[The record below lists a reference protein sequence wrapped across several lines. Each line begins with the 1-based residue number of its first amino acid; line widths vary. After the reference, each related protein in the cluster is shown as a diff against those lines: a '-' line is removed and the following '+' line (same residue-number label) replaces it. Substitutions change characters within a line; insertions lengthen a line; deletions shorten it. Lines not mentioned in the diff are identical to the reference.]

1 MGGRDG
7 SYTITHQAVLPATIS
22 HHSVPSLRAV
32 LTDKANEA
40 RRADTTR
47 SGSKHH
53 DQDGISLRVARSGL
67 KTCREDY
74 RWQGIRQIFTIG
86 TYPEVRL
93 VDRAERR
100 CSSMTSR
107 RRASSLARKQAVPA
121 RSGSSRKPNP
131 FARWL
136 RPGSPTPPC
145 WSPRYTREM
154 REKLDKV
161 VLPDVGKVAIGA
173 LGRAEIEGCLLAPIV
188 ARGANRRDAARTWCA
203 GFLSTRWTW
212 SRALGVRHHLSVP
225 HRQAVVQAKHPHV
238 HIAVALLR
246 AEVGGLLIGE
256 GEVSHLHD
264 NEAGRAHRPLSP
276 VHIGLAWLQML
287 TQFGRVGEEDAQGGG
302 VGHAAGPILAELA

>member
-1 MGGRDG
+1 MTGRGRG
-7 SYTITHQAVLPATIS
+7 ST
-22 HHSVPSLRAV
+22 
-32 LTDKANEA
+32 
-40 RRADTTR
+40 
-47 SGSKHH
+47 
-53 DQDGISLRVARSGL
+53 
-67 KTCREDY
+67 
-74 RWQGIRQIFTIG
+74 
-86 TYPEVRL
+86 
-93 VDRAERR
+93 
-100 CSSMTSR
+100 
-107 RRASSLARKQAVPA
+107 LARKQAVRA

-287 TQFGRVGEEDAQGGG
+287 TQFGRVGEEDAPGGG
-302 VGHAAGPILAELA
+302 VSCAAGAILTEDEHLAIETRLGMAHPIASATSLEPESVCRFGQDRQCISCIHWLEFDWMASTAPFPSAPFGQIALFDL